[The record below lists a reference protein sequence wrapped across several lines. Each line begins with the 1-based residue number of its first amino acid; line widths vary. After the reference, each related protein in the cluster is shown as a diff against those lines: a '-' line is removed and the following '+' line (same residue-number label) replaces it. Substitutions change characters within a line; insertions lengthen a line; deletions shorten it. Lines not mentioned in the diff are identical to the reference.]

1 VLETEVGL
9 LRIFKG
15 GISVT
20 HNYEHLAGPHTLLS
34 IVQKVNQ
41 ICYSD
46 TGQSDSA
53 LDGYTSHLETS
64 REPVNF
70 VGCSEETETS

>member
-20 HNYEHLAGPHTLLS
+20 HNDEHLVGPYIPLA
-34 IVQKVNQ
+34 I
-41 ICYSD
+41 Y
-46 TGQSDSA
+46 
-53 LDGYTSHLETS
+53 
-64 REPVNF
+64 
-70 VGCSEETETS
+70 CSES